1 MHGVR
6 PFVAVHAWGAGDARL
21 VQALPHARGA
31 RPLIDGARARF
42 RRGVYTLRDGEEW
55 RKSLAGV
62 GDNNFERQGKEDF
75 GGYEPSR

>member
-6 PFVAVHAWGAGDARL
+6 QLMAMHTGAVGDARP
-21 VQALPHARGA
+21 VQAVPHARDA
-31 RPLIDGARARF
+31 RPLIGGARARF

-62 GDNNFERQGKEDF
+62 GDNIFKRQGKEDF
-75 GGYEPSR
+75 WG